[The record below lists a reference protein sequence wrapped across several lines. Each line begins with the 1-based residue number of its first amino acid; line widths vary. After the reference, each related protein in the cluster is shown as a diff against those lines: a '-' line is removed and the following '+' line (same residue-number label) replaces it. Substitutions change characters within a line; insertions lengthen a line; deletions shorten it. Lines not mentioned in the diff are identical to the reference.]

1 LKAGVEN
8 EPCVFANGIPEREK
22 IVHSIWYLLQGNIVF
37 SLIKASFSLLH
48 TMCTTLTKSAYSGK
62 NKWKHSLLFNTQ
74 MQVLGKNINESIIL
88 TTEEKINR
96 PGDLNS
102 W

>member
-1 LKAGVEN
+1 LQADVEN
-8 EPCVFANGIPEREK
+8 EPSIFANRIVGREK

-48 TMCTTLTKSAYSGK
+48 TMCKTLTKSAYPGK
-62 NKWKHSLLFNTQ
+62 NKWKYSLLFNTQ
-74 MQVLGKNINESIIL
+74 MQVLGKNINEPIIL
-88 TTEEKINR
+88 TTEEKMNH
-96 PGDLNS
+96 PGDLTS